1 MEYNFLPNWYK
12 LKSRKRNKL
21 ILNMIVIILFL
32 INIFM
37 IYRVYD
43 IDRNILMTKNTY
55 KPIYKKKNN
64 TVNESKDTL
73 TLNNFMNFLKFKS
86 IDKFYTV
93 TVKQNNIEVNFK
105 INNMDDYESYTK
117 DIEDK
122 KDYKII
128 KLMAP
133 EDKTKDIKLFQADIE
148 VKK

>member
-55 KPIYKKKNN
+55 KPIDKKKNN

>member
-12 LKSRKRNKL
+12 LKSGKRNKL

-43 IDRNILMTKNTY
+43 INRNMLMIKNTY
-55 KPIYKKKNN
+55 KPIDKKKNN
-64 TVNESKDTL
+64 TVNESKDSL

-105 INNMDDYESYTK
+105 INNMDDYELYTK

>member
-1 MEYNFLPNWYK
+1 MEYNFLPKWYK
-12 LKSRKRNKL
+12 LKIRKRNKL

-43 IDRNILMTKNTY
+43 INRNMLMTKNTY
-55 KPIYKKKNN
+55 KPIDKKKNN
-64 TVNESKDTL
+64 TVNESKDRL

-105 INNMDDYESYTK
+105 INNMDDYELYTK

-122 KDYKII
+122 KEYKII

>member
-1 MEYNFLPNWYK
+1 
-12 LKSRKRNKL
+12 
-21 ILNMIVIILFL
+21 MI
-32 INIFM
+32 
-37 IYRVYD
+37 
-43 IDRNILMTKNTY
+43 KNTY
-55 KPIYKKKNN
+55 KPIDKKKNN
-64 TVNESKDTL
+64 TVNESKDSL

-105 INNMDDYESYTK
+105 INNMDDYELYTK

-122 KDYKII
+122 KYYKII
-128 KLMAP
+128 KLMVP

>member
-43 IDRNILMTKNTY
+43 INRNMLMIKNTY
-55 KPIYKKKNN
+55 KPIDKKKNN
-64 TVNESKDTL
+64 TVNESKDSL

-105 INNMDDYESYTK
+105 INNMDDYELYTK

-122 KDYKII
+122 KYYKII
-128 KLMAP
+128 KLMVP

>member
-43 IDRNILMTKNTY
+43 IDRNMLMIKNTY
-55 KPIYKKKNN
+55 KPIDKKKNN
-64 TVNESKDTL
+64 TVNESKDSL

-105 INNMDDYESYTK
+105 INNMDDYELYTK

-122 KDYKII
+122 KYYKII
-128 KLMAP
+128 KLMVP

>member
-1 MEYNFLPNWYK
+1 
-12 LKSRKRNKL
+12 
-21 ILNMIVIILFL
+21 MI
-32 INIFM
+32 
-37 IYRVYD
+37 
-43 IDRNILMTKNTY
+43 KNTY
-55 KPIYKKKNN
+55 KPIDKKKNN
-64 TVNESKDTL
+64 TVNESKDSL

-105 INNMDDYESYTK
+105 INNMDDYELYTK

>member
-1 MEYNFLPNWYK
+1 MEYNFLPKWYK
-12 LKSRKRNKL
+12 LKIRKRNKL

-37 IYRVYD
+37 IYRIYD
-43 IDRNILMTKNTY
+43 IDRNMLMTKNTY
-55 KPIYKKKNN
+55 KPIDKKKNN
-64 TVNESKDTL
+64 TVNESKDRL

-105 INNMDDYESYTK
+105 INNMDDYELYTK